1 MALTLDLV
9 TTLTIE
15 LAEQQQIGATRHGVR
30 RVSPVMGGSAEGPR
44 LRGEVLPGGA
54 DWNLVLPDGSIEFDA
69 RYTIR
74 ADDGAMILVYNQ
86 GLERETMAR
95 LFAGEP
101 IDPSAPMYART
112 LPRFEVGPG
121 PHEWLGR
128 SLFVAELRLGRPGV
142 AVLDVYEIV

>member
-15 LAEQQQIGATRHGVR
+15 LADQQQIGATRFGVR
-30 RVSPVMGGSAEGPR
+30 RVSPIVGGSAEGPR
-44 LRGEVLPGGA
+44 LCGEVLPGGA

-74 ADDGAMILVYNQ
+74 ADDGTLILVCNE
-86 GLERETMAR
+86 GLERSTMAK
-95 LFAGEP
+95 LFAGESV
-101 IDPSAPMYART
+101 DPTAPMYART

-121 PHEWLGR
+121 PHEWLSR
-128 SLFVAELRLGRPGV
+128 SLFVAELRLGGPGI